1 MSEKDFVDLLN
12 GEMNELIEN
21 LPQVKSL
28 KTEIERLTEEL
39 EAKKKECREI
49 ADDYQEM
56 GTFYYNETVK
66 TAELQKQVDELE
78 EQLKKLKL
86 AHTSLCDECADY
98 CPRVPQAVKDR
109 TKEILQTI
117 KSAKENGQIYYNE
130 SFMITAQKAY
140 GVEVE

>member
-1 MSEKDFVDLLN
+1 MSEKDFVDLLY